1 MGGAAGAGKGPR
13 RGGREYTIGP
23 MSSAADLSPQDSPIN
38 LALLTAAAEDQGLAA
53 YLTPEALAA
62 YRAYAAALLQANE
75 SLNLTRLTRPD
86 ELALQQVLDSL
97 VCLRG
102 LPADQGPQ
110 TPLSLV
116 DVGSGAGLPGLA
128 LRIACPAW
136 RLTLVE
142 SVAKKAA
149 FLRTVAALPAL
160 HMADTVVL
168 AARAEDAARLPE
180 HRAAYD
186 LATARAVAALPVLA
200 EYLLP
205 FLRVGGRAL
214 ALKGAEAAEEARSA
228 AGAIRKLGGELV
240 ELLPYRLPGLDQ
252 ARHLVVIE
260 KRHPTAPAYPRR
272 AGLPTARP
280 LG

>member
-1 MGGAAGAGKGPR
+1 M
-13 RGGREYTIGP
+13 T
-23 MSSAADLSPQDSPIN
+23 SAAPPSISTAASPDALPTGALID
-38 LALLTAAAEDQGLAA
+38 LALLHSAAAEQGLEPC
-53 YLTPEALAA
+53 LTPAALAGFQT
-62 YRAYAAALLQANE
+62 YAAALLEANAT
-75 SLNLTRLTRPD
+75 LNLTRLCSPQ
-86 ELALQQVLDSL
+86 ELAVQQILDSL
-97 VCLRG
+97 ICLRG
-102 LPADQGPQ
+102 LPEGHGPQ
-110 TPLSLV
+110 TPLRLV

-149 FLRTVAALPAL
+149 FLRAVAALPAL
-160 HMADTVVL
+160 QMADTIVL

-252 ARHLVVIE
+252 IRHLVVIE

>member
-1 MGGAAGAGKGPR
+1 MP
-13 RGGREYTIGP
+13 P
-23 MSSAADLSPQDSPIN
+23 SAASATPDAPIDLDL
-38 LALLTAAAEDQGLAA
+38 LASAATEQGLAD
-53 YLTPEALAA
+53 YLTPPALAA
-62 YRAYAAALLQANE
+62 YQAYAAALLRANE
-75 SLNLTRLTRPD
+75 SLNLTRLCSPQ

-97 VCLRG
+97 ICLRG
-102 LPADQGPQ
+102 LREGLGPQ
-110 TPLSLV
+110 TPLRLV

-149 FLRTVAALPAL
+149 FLRATADLPLLA
-160 HMADTVVL
+160 MADTTVL

-252 ARHLVVIE
+252 VRHLVVIE
-260 KRHPTAPAYPRR
+260 KRHPTASAYPRR

>member
-1 MGGAAGAGKGPR
+1 MADAAAAPIDLDLLR
-13 RGGREYTIGP
+13 
-23 MSSAADLSPQDSPIN
+23 SAA
-38 LALLTAAAEDQGLAA
+38 ADQGLAGW
-53 YLTPEALAA
+53 LTPAAEAGFQ
-62 YRAYAAALLQANE
+62 AYAAALLEANAT
-75 SLNLTRLTRPD
+75 LNLTRLCSPR
-86 ELALQQVLDSL
+86 ELAVQQVLDSL
-97 VCLRG
+97 ICLRG
-102 LPADQGPQ
+102 LPEGQGPE
-110 TPLSLV
+110 TALRLV
-116 DVGSGAGLPGLA
+116 DVGSGAGLPGVA

-149 FLRTVAALPAL
+149 FLRAVAVLPPL
-160 HMADTVVL
+160 HMAETVVL

-186 LATARAVAALPVLA
+186 LATARAVAALPVLT

-214 ALKGAEAAEEARSA
+214 ALKGAEAAGEARTA

-240 ELLPYRLPGLDQ
+240 DVLPYHLPGLDQ
-252 ARHLVVIE
+252 TRHLVIIE